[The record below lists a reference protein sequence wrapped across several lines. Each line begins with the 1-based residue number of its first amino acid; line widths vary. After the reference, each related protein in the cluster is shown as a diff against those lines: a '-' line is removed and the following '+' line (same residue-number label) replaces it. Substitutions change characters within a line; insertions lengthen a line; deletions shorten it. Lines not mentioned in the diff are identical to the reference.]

1 MMQHRDEKMPLAVD
15 VIRTLR
21 SGATPRE
28 VKLQLANALLD
39 AGPSSLFPHRLRFLL
54 DWLCGGLKAHGSD
67 SPPCVD
73 ARYWRL
79 LLALL
84 SPDGSSLSG
93 DEQGLAAALLP
104 GSLREG
110 LNQCNRLLLK
120 AAAAAWDAVVREGDV
135 ELAALVRQVMRR
147 LLLQCAAEVRPGLE
161 AVSEYARHTA
171 TACAAS
177 LQRLAVEGCADGS
190 RGTGPS
196 GAPGGAARVHAAREL
211 LGAAGEG
218 MRAVLALQRE
228 SPPRRALQ
236 QFTTRQLRPT
246 LQLHAG
252 CREARALAAAAVA
265 PGGRAPH
272 MFS

>member
-1 MMQHRDEKMPLAVD
+1 MRTLSRPRTPTAHSTGLTIMQHRAEMPLAVD

-28 VKLQLANALLD
+28 AKLQLANALLD
-39 AGPSSLFPHRLRFLL
+39 AGPGSLFPHRLRFLL
-54 DWLCGGLKAHGSD
+54 DWLCGGLKAQGSD

-93 DEQGLAAALLP
+93 DEQGLPVALLP

-135 ELAALVRQVMRR
+135 ELSALVRQVMCR

-161 AVSEYARHTA
+161 AVTEYARHTA
-171 TACAAS
+171 TACAAC
-177 LQRLAVEGCADGS
+177 LQGLAAGDYAGGS
-190 RGTGPS
+190 RTVHN
-196 GAPGGAARVHAAREL
+196 GAVGAAARVQQRRHDKRRRVQRRVQRRR
-211 LGAAGEG
+211 
-218 MRAVLALQRE
+218 RAVM
-228 SPPRRALQ
+228 RR
-236 QFTTRQLRPT
+236 
-246 LQLHAG
+246 G
-252 CREARALAAAAVA
+252 ARVH
-265 PGGRAPH
+265 G
-272 MFS
+272 